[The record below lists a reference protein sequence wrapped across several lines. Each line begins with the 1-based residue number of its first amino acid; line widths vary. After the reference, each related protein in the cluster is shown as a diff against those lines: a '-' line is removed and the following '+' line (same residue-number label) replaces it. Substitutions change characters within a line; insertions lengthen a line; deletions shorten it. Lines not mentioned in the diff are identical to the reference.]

1 MNCLNQN
8 SWQISGGW
16 DGAFEHE
23 GRISLFFLLLLFLA
37 TKAERQPSLRLA
49 CRCCVGWGE
58 KKGQLLNNGKNL
70 KGCPRR
76 RMKDSKEIQGNIF
89 KGFDPGNLIVSSAC
103 NRNYFFRVA
112 YLLWWRQLQLHRAPA
127 SSWASH
133 VWGLSHR
140 NAPWAFQRWCFF
152 LRSSPA

>member
-1 MNCLNQN
+1 MVLLNMR
-8 SWQISGGW
+8 
-16 DGAFEHE
+16 E
-23 GRISLFFLLLLFLA
+23 GFLFFFLLLLFLA

-58 KKGQLLNNGKNL
+58 KKGQLLNNSKNL

-127 SSWASH
+127 GPAMSGVCPAEMYLGH
-133 VWGLSHR
+133 FKGGVFFYAHPQPNVHL
-140 NAPWAFQRWCFF
+140 QR
-152 LRSSPA
+152 